1 MFNQNSYFVPVE
13 TGGYFA
19 PVIASKKPALP
30 TVSEETLAI
39 YEDWIARLEG
49 IAIDLQNDQARPMI
63 LDDLFELRHEMVEAK
78 DNLNALLINN

>member
-1 MFNQNSYFVPVE
+1 MFNQNSYFIPVE

-19 PVIASKKPALP
+19 PVFTSKQATPPA
-30 TVSEETLAI
+30 VSEETLAI

-49 IAIDLQNDQARPMI
+49 IAIDLQNDQSRPLI